1 MKKGAELTDE
11 EKYKIRCLIRSSERG
26 SGSTRGSMFDII
38 GSGGDVKK
46 RGLAEKNRRFVN
58 NTGVVVAE
66 NRKIYIAGM
75 KRKRP
80 KFTLGSI

>member
-1 MKKGAELTDE
+1 MTDE
-11 EKYKIRCLIRSSERG
+11 EKYNIRCLIRSSERG
-26 SGSTRGSMFDII
+26 NGSTRGSMFDII

-58 NTGVVVAE
+58 NTSVVVAE